1 MSAGFSDFLE
11 TLGRPVAYYPS
22 LAKVLGSIKAAVFLA
37 QLMYWTPR
45 GKKAEGWV
53 FKTAEEW
60 EAETGLTYEEQ
71 LGAKKILGEAGK
83 NVIEI
88 RYSRNEHTTYYR
100 VKREV
105 LDALWE
111 ASGKIPD
118 AQKHQ
123 GKSLVASGKS
133 LGGTR
138 GKPSSV
144 FHRLPIDYPETTKN
158 PAPRN
163 GAAKSAQAIQG
174 LLPEEVAVAV
184 DALEVPTPGSAAA
197 PGAPDLAATVTPAP
211 ISPAAAPPG
220 RRGHSAVVAYCDA
233 WKVRYGRNPDISN
246 KDAGILARLA
256 KRADLEEYG
265 HRLER
270 YLRDDD
276 PFLVKL
282 AHPPSQFE
290 NRWNSLGL
298 NGHSARPAGPA
309 LGLSRNGHESI
320 NEKWKDQPTGAV
332 TL

>member
-1 MSAGFSDFLE
+1 MSGPGFTDFLE
-11 TLGRPVAYYPS
+11 SLGRPVAYYPS

-45 GKKAEGWV
+45 GKKADGWV
-53 FKTAEEW
+53 FKTAQEW
-60 EAETGLTYEEQ
+60 EEETGLTYEEQ
-71 LGAKKILGEAGK
+71 FGVRKVLGADGLDI
-83 NVIEI
+83 IESKYI
-88 RYSRNEHTTYYR
+88 RSQHTTYYR
-100 VKREV
+100 VKREK
-105 LDALWE
+105 LDALWAE
-111 ASGKIPD
+111 ASRKN
-118 AQKHQ
+118 
-123 GKSLVASGKS
+123 LVAQEHQAKASVAS
-133 LGGTR
+133 RENLGGTKE
-138 GKPSSV
+138 KPSS
-144 FHRLPIDYPETTKN
+144 RTIDYPETTPETTEK
-158 PAPRN
+158 PAPN
-163 GAAKSAQAIQG
+163 GGAAGQAVHVVG
-174 LLPEEVAVAV
+174 LLPEVVGGVVEAG
-184 DALEVPTPGSAAA
+184 LEVPTSSARPSVGTPGSAAE
-197 PGAPDLAATVTPAP
+197 PA
-211 ISPAAAPPG
+211 